1 MTSAAPTAGLYTLP
15 GAINGREPLPAA
27 PRSLL
32 LMTDDDDDEVHRH
45 ASNETIRVLVSATPV
60 LSTVPIKTNNG
71 LASVNRRA

>member
-27 PRSLL
+27 PHCLL

-45 ASNETIRVLVSATPV
+45 ASNETIRTPV
-60 LSTVPIKTNNG
+60 LSTVRIKTNNG
-71 LASVNRRA
+71 LASVNGRA